1 MKTEKILLAVTIAA
15 AAALS
20 RFRFTDYSGN
30 VAGAGERVLGVP
42 TTDFSAGEQ
51 ASVAT
56 HGEIL
61 VEAAAAI
68 AAGAEVESDAN
79 GKAIT
84 KAAGIS
90 NGFALDAAAAA
101 GDVIRIVRG
110 I

>member
-30 VAGAGERVLGVP
+30 VASAGERVLGVP

-61 VEAAAAI
+61 VEAGAAM
-68 AAGAEVESDAN
+68 AAGAEVESDAD
-79 GKAIT
+79 GHAVT
-84 KAAGIS
+84 KTTGVDFGMARDATSAAGEI
-90 NGFALDAAAAA
+90 
-101 GDVIRIVRG
+101 IRVLR
-110 I
+110 

>member
-15 AAALS
+15 AADLS
-20 RFRFTDYSGN
+20 RFRFADYSGN

-61 VEAAAAI
+61 VEAGAAI
-68 AAGAEVESDAN
+68 AVGAEVESDAS
-79 GKAIT
+79 GRAVT
-84 KAAGIS
+84 KTTGVAFGVAR
-90 NGFALDAAAAA
+90 DAAAAA
-101 GDVIRIVRG
+101 GDIIRVLR
-110 I
+110 

>member
-15 AAALS
+15 AAALF
-20 RFRFTDYSGN
+20 RFRFVDYGGN

-56 HGEIL
+56 HGEDL
-61 VEAAAAI
+61 VEAGDAI

-79 GKAIT
+79 GRAVT
-84 KAAGIS
+84 KTTGVGFGVARDAAG
-90 NGFALDAAAAA
+90 AA
-101 GDVIRIVRG
+101 GEIIRVLR
-110 I
+110 

>member
-15 AAALS
+15 AVALF
-20 RFRFTDYSGN
+20 RFRFVDYSGN

-61 VEAAAAI
+61 VEAGAAVAV
-68 AAGAEVESDAN
+68 GAEVESDAS
-79 GKAIT
+79 GRAVT
-84 KAAGIS
+84 KTTGVAFGVAR
-90 NGFALDAAAAA
+90 DAAAAA
-101 GDVIRIVRG
+101 GDIIRVLR
-110 I
+110 